1 MTRRKALERLGE
13 IALNDLLDPESAH
26 YEADAVLCEFLKSI
40 GYRDVVEAYEAVE
53 PKWYA

>member
-1 MTRRKALERLGE
+1 MKMTRRKVLERLRE
-13 IALNDLLDPESAH
+13 IALSDDPETAH
-26 YEADAVLCEFLKSI
+26 YEADTMLCEFLKSI